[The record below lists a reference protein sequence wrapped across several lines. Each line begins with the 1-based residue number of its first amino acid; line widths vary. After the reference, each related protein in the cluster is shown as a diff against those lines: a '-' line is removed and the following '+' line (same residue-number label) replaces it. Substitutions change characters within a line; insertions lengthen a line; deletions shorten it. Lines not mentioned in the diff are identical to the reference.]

1 MLWKALEKAL
11 RFAFTNSK
19 KTRERSCSSFVFCVV
34 GALGISWRFFSY
46 FRRTAFG
53 WASGPSEKSPGQSG
67 KKKTWWNFYFY
78 LPFILFWKA
87 LEKALRFAFTS
98 SKNSRTARRSHLHSF
113 FKKEMKALPFC
124 FEARKKKWSSKFI
137 NRIIW
142 KWNGDIGWPTWWI
155 SSEPLPFSSGR
166 PVDVHQFMANRINS
180 DASPRFQ
187 ENATRC
193 TRSFLLFSFRLDLI
207 VISSIRKDIR
217 LNVFS
222 MFS

>member
-78 LPFILFWKA
+78 LPFILLWKA

-124 FEARKKKWSSKFI
+124 FEARKKSGAPSLLI
-137 NRIIW
+137 ELYGNEM
-142 KWNGDIGWPTWWI
+142 GI
-155 SSEPLPFSSGR
+155 SDGRLDESLPSHCLFR
-166 PVDVHQFMANRINS
+166 PVDRWTFINLWQIES
-180 DASPRFQ
+180 T
-187 ENATRC
+187 ATH
-193 TRSFLLFSFRLDLI
+193 LLDFKRMPLGARDLFYYFHFA
-207 VISSIRKDIR
+207 
-217 LNVFS
+217 LT
-222 MFS
+222 